1 MQRWKNRW
9 LRRNAGA
16 RAALQTRPA
25 SADGTRRCSDCANF
39 LRCPKERRAGN
50 HVDCFVPYAMLL
62 EQERRREEHK
72 EVDQFAA
79 VMGGI
84 LAISCVVLVL
94 IFAIP
99 YVLGI

>member
-1 MQRWKNRW
+1 M
-9 LRRNAGA
+9 LR
-16 RAALQTRPA
+16 
-25 SADGTRRCSDCANF
+25 D
-39 LRCPKERRAGN
+39 
-50 HVDCFVPYAMLL
+50 
-62 EQERRREEHK
+62 QERRRKEHK

-94 IFAIP
+94 IFVIP